1 MHDTQPV
8 ESILLWVT
16 KRQEFTSFRKL
27 SDRSISKKFFMFCF
41 IPMVVDSIYVVD
53 LSKAVYGSRNCS
65 RNWCDL
71 IWTSK
76 FGEVT
81 RTFFQASL
89 HGWRVQ
95 LTHILQLSET
105 CTYQQL
111 KLAKMRSACLYFLTQ
126 PYIFARYFQLV
137 ADHRYWDHP
146 ASN

>member
-81 RTFFQASL
+81 RTFSRLHFMDEESSSL
-89 HGWRVQ
+89 
-95 LTHILQLSET
+95 TFYKLSET

-111 KLAKMRSACLYFLTQ
+111 KVAKMRSACLYFLTQ